1 MFVNYELAT
10 KCKGMDIEQF
20 PEDGYFVAVSEG
32 LWDNGAACGRKYEMR
47 CISGPRR
54 PCKGGTIVVRV
65 VDFCK
70 TYPCPT
76 TLVLSTKAF
85 NAISKSPN
93 ERINVEYAQY
103 VNLIL
108 PLFLISRYVI

>member
-1 MFVNYELAT
+1 
-10 KCKGMDIEQF
+10 MDVEQF

-32 LWDNGAACGRKYEMR
+32 LWDNGAACGRKYQMR

-54 PCKGGTIVVRV
+54 PCKGGTIVVQV

-76 TLVLSTKAF
+76 TLVLSNKAF
-85 NAISKSPN
+85 NAISRSPN
-93 ERINVEYAQY
+93 ARINVEFAQY
-103 VNLIL
+103 VNYI
-108 PLFLISRYVI
+108 